1 MRFIRHSLTGLLLIA
16 VTLGLVVYA
25 AALVRDAVETRL
37 ADEPRMPQARE
48 RVFAVNVVQ
57 AREETITP
65 ILTAFGEVRSRRTLE
80 IRAATTGTVIELAE
94 TFEEGAT
101 VSAGQVLARIDPAN
115 AQSELDRASNDLR
128 DAEIAVRDAD
138 RALEIARD
146 TLERRGIRTRGMSK
160 LELAGRALHSTSD
173 FPFITADVMGKVL
186 RDQYDSTPRTFT
198 AWARQTTAPDFKTI
212 RRIQLG
218 DAPSLTKVNEAG
230 EFAYGTLTEGQETYV
245 LSTYGKILPMTR
257 QLLINDDMS
266 AFTRVPQLMARA
278 AADLE
283 SDIVYGILS
292 DNADLSDGDPLF
304 DAAHSNEGTDGAI
317 SVTTLDEARIAMREQ
332 TNLAGRPI
340 NVMPRYLVVG
350 PKQETAAAQFT
361 NTDYVP
367 ETPGNINP
375 FARMFQVVVD
385 PRITDYTWYVMA
397 DPGQI
402 DTVEYAY
409 LEGQQGVYMDTEMGF
424 DTDGVKFKVRHDFG
438 AGAIDHRGV
447 FRNVYTGP

>member
-146 TLERRGIRTRGMSK
+146 ALTAAEEQAALRERAFQRQVDLRDRGVGTEA
-160 LELAGRALHSTSD
+160 LVEDAELAAAS
-173 FPFITADVMGKVL
+173 
-186 RDQYDSTPRTFT
+186 
-198 AWARQTTAPDFKTI
+198 ARQA
-212 RRIQLG
+212 
-218 DAPSLTKVNEAG
+218 
-230 EFAYGTLTEGQETYV
+230 V
-245 LSTYGKILPMTR
+245 LSSRNALAQAETR
-257 QLLINDDMS
+257 I
-266 AFTRVPQLMARA
+266 
-278 AADLE
+278 E
-283 SDIVYGILS
+283 
-292 DNADLSDGDPLF
+292 NA
-304 DAAHSNEGTDGAI
+304 
-317 SVTTLDEARIAMREQ
+317 
-332 TNLAGRPI
+332 
-340 NVMPRYLVVG
+340 
-350 PKQETAAAQFT
+350 
-361 NTDYVP
+361 
-367 ETPGNINP
+367 
-375 FARMFQVVVD
+375 
-385 PRITDYTWYVMA
+385 
-397 DPGQI
+397 
-402 DTVEYAY
+402 
-409 LEGQQGVYMDTEMGF
+409 
-424 DTDGVKFKVRHDFG
+424 
-438 AGAIDHRGV
+438 
-447 FRNVYTGP
+447 